1 MKKLTGKDDAELP
14 NWKIQ
19 YFKDKD
25 ELFDYVSAE
34 DYTYEGG
41 KPGICYGYQTDKDE
55 NDSYTLTLYFND
67 QKMSGDNGMGIPD
80 TGIPAY
86 NPL

>member
-1 MKKLTGKDDAELP
+1 MTGKSDAEMP

-25 ELFDYVSAE
+25 ALFDYVSAE

-41 KPGICYGYQTDKDE
+41 RPGICYGYQTDKDE

-67 QKMSGDNGMGIPD
+67 QNMSGDNGMGIPN
-80 TGIPAY
+80 TKVPAY
-86 NPL
+86 DPL